1 MVVEPIA
8 FRYFVGDGVET
19 KFPYA
24 YNGTSGFDVVDPN
37 TVKAAILNTDG
48 TRNMNPSFTI
58 LRDAQQNLS
67 GEILFTEAPAQGAV
81 IYIYRET
88 PETQETEWDSNSM
101 FSVGSIRKA
110 FDKLTRLVQEVFYH
124 SKNKTLQLDPFQQQ
138 VLRLILTDVDDNR
151 KLMFVDWDNQVIT
164 YTDFTIGRIVLSN
177 EAGANDAHKII
188 LRINSYTIDGNPIP
202 YLEFS
207 DNGGA
212 SWHPVSETSN
222 VNYMFWLWLQAFM
235 PVLQVLPEGGIA
247 VPGIIK
253 RNGRLFGTFYDSGI
267 DPATTED
274 FPTIV
279 IANNNNE

>member
-19 KFPYA
+19 RFPYA

-48 TRNMNPSFTI
+48 TRNMNPSFTV

-81 IYIYRET
+81 VYIYRET

-138 VLRLILTDVDDNR
+138 VLRLILTDVNDNR

-188 LRINSYTIDGNPIP
+188 LRVNTENVEGVVKIF
-202 YLEFS
+202 LEFS
-207 DNGGA
+207 ADGGVSWNQVAGVGSVLENWLSAFVSVLSALPNGG
-212 SWHPVSETSN
+212 V
-222 VNYMFWLWLQAFM
+222 
-235 PVLQVLPEGGIA
+235 A
-247 VPGIIK
+247 VPGIINRDGK
-253 RNGRLFGTFYDSGI
+253 LYITFYDSGF
-267 DPATTED
+267 DPATTSGL
-274 FPTIV
+274 PTV
-279 IANNNNE
+279 GNVNN

>member
-1 MVVEPIA
+1 MVSEPIV

-24 YNGTSGFDVVDPN
+24 YNGTSGFDAVDPN

-48 TRNMNPSFTI
+48 TRNMNPSFTV

-188 LRINSYTIDGNPIP
+188 LRINSYTIDGNPVP

-212 SWHPVSETSN
+212 SWHPVGETSN

>member
-48 TRNMNPSFTI
+48 TRNMNPSFTV

-138 VLRLILTDVDDNR
+138 VLRLILTDVNDNR

-188 LRINSYTIDGNPIP
+188 LRVNTENVDGIVKIF
-202 YLEFS
+202 LEFS
-207 DNGGA
+207 ADGGVSWNQVSGVGSVLESWLSAFVSALGALPNGG
-212 SWHPVSETSN
+212 V
-222 VNYMFWLWLQAFM
+222 
-235 PVLQVLPEGGIA
+235 A
-247 VPGIIK
+247 VPGIINRDGK
-253 RNGRLFGTFYDSGI
+253 LYITFYDSGF
-267 DPATTED
+267 DPTTTSGL
-274 FPTIV
+274 PIV
-279 IANNNNE
+279 GNMNN

>member
-48 TRNMNPSFTI
+48 TRNMNPSFTV

-212 SWHPVSETSN
+212 SWHPVGETSN

>member
-1 MVVEPIA
+1 MVSEPIK
-8 FRYFVGDGVET
+8 FVFYTGDGTTTV
-19 KFPYA
+19 FPYA
-24 YNGTSGFDVVDPN
+24 YNGTVGFDVVDPA
-37 TVKAAILNTDG
+37 TVKAAILYSNG
-48 TRNMNPSFTI
+48 TRDLSPNFTV
-58 LRDAQQNLS
+58 LRDVHQNLS
-67 GEILFTEAPAQGAV
+67 GSIQFADAPAAGSV

-110 FDKLTRLVQEVFYH
+110 FDKLTRLVQEVFFH

-138 VLRLILTDVDDNR
+138 VLQLILTDVNDNR

-188 LRINSYTIDGNPIP
+188 LRINAYTIDGNPVP

-207 DNGGA
+207 DDGGA
-212 SWHPVSETSN
+212 TWHPVGETSN
-222 VNYMFWLWLQAFM
+222 VNYMFWLWLQAFS
-235 PVLQVLPEGGIA
+235 PVLSVLPEGGVAI
-247 VPGIIK
+247 PGIIK

>member
-48 TRNMNPSFTI
+48 TRNMNPSFTV
-58 LRDAQQNLS
+58 LRDAQQKLS

-212 SWHPVSETSN
+212 SWHPVGETSN

>member
-1 MVVEPIA
+1 MVSEPIK
-8 FRYFVGDGVET
+8 FVYYVGPGEQT
-19 KFPYA
+19 RFAYA
-24 YNGTSGFDVVDPN
+24 YDGTVGFDVVDPA
-37 TVKAAILNTDG
+37 TVKAAILNTNG
-48 TRNMNPSFTI
+48 TRDLNPSFVVE
-58 LRDAQQNLS
+58 RDAQQNLT
-67 GEILFTEAPAQGAV
+67 GNILFTEAPAQGAV
-81 IYIYRET
+81 VYIYRET

-188 LRINSYTIDGNPIP
+188 LRINSYTIEGNPVP

-212 SWHPVSETSN
+212 TWHPVGETSN
-222 VNYMFWLWLQAFM
+222 VNYMFWLWLQAFS
-235 PVLQVLPEGGIA
+235 PVLNLLPEGGVAI
-247 VPGIIK
+247 PGIIK

-267 DPATTED
+267 DPATTTN
-274 FPTIV
+274 FPTIT
-279 IANNNNE
+279 IANNPNN